1 MSGTRVTAFLRF
13 RSPGVAVAP
22 HTLSARQQAL
32 AQLHERIRACDRC
45 PLHRT
50 RTQAVPGVGP
60 AGARILLVGE
70 APGRREDLQGEPF
83 VGAAGKFLDE
93 LLASAGLSRADVY
106 ITNVVK
112 SRPVSAS
119 PPGRNRTPTSEEIAA
134 CRPWLDELLRL
145 IRPAVVVTLGRIA
158 LNSFLPGRK
167 LAQVHGR
174 PITRGRVTILPLY
187 HPAVALYRRDWVP
200 VLKRDF
206 RKIRRLLPAP
216 RRRPA

>member
-1 MSGTRVTAFLRF
+1 M
-13 RSPGVAVAP
+13 VAVAQ
-22 HTLSARQQAL
+22 HALSARQRAL
-32 AQLHERIRACDRC
+32 TRLHERIRACDRC

-60 AGARILLVGE
+60 AGARIILVGE

-83 VGAAGKFLDE
+83 VGAAGKFLDK
-93 LLASAGLSRADVY
+93 LLGSAGLSRADVY

-112 SRPVSAS
+112 SRPVSGS
-119 PPGRNRTPTSEEIAA
+119 PPGRNRTPTPDEIAA
-134 CRPWLDELLRL
+134 CRPWLDELLGL

-158 LNSFLPGRK
+158 LDAFLPGHK

-174 PITRGRVTILPLY
+174 PITHGRVTILPLY

-216 RRRPA
+216 RRHPA

>member
-1 MSGTRVTAFLRF
+1 M
-13 RSPGVAVAP
+13 AP
-22 HTLSARQQAL
+22 HTLSARQRAL

-112 SRPVSAS
+112 SRPVSGS
-119 PPGRNRTPTSEEIAA
+119 PPGRNRTPTSEETAA

-158 LNSFLPGRK
+158 LDSFLPGCK
-167 LAQVHGR
+167 IAQVHGR
-174 PITRGRVTILPLY
+174 PITHGHVTILPLY
-187 HPAVALYRRDWVP
+187 HPAVALYRRDWVR

-206 RKIRRLLPAP
+206 RQIRRLLPAT
-216 RRRPA
+216 RRRRA